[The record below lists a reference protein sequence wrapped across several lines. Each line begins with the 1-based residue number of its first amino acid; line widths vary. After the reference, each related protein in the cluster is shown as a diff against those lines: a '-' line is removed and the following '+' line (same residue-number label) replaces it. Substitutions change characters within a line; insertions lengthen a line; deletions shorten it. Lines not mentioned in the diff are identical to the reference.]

1 MNKLLSFEALLVLD
15 AIERRGSFA
24 AAAEELGRAPSSLS
38 YQVQKLEQDLDLVI
52 FDRSGHRAVFT
63 KAGQLLLQRGRALL
77 AAADEMVADAS
88 ALAHGWELEL
98 TIAYDSLI
106 TLDRLL
112 PLVESLAKQ
121 SKTKLK
127 LKEEALAGTWET
139 LAQDRA
145 DIILASSQTL
155 SQQDVKTQPIGY
167 VDVVWVAHPSHPI
180 HQEANPLDPATRK
193 QYRSIAVADTARSLP
208 PITHNI
214 LDDQPLLTVSSMHD
228 KLVALKAGLGV
239 ATLPYAYA
247 KSAIERGELAMIG
260 QQPANEVE
268 IVMAWHRG
276 QMGKAKT
283 WCIKQL
289 PTLWKNS
296 DIRVSE

>member
-24 AAAEELGRAPSSLS
+24 AASEELGRAPSSLS

-63 KAGQLLLQRGRALL
+63 KAGLLLLQRGRALL

-112 PLVESLAKQ
+112 PLVEQLAKH

-127 LKEEALAGTWET
+127 LKEEALAGTWEA
-139 LAQDRA
+139 LSHDRA

-155 SQQDVKTQPIGY
+155 SPQDVKMQPIGMI
-167 VDVVWVAHPSHPI
+167 DVVWVAHPEHPI
-180 HQEANPLDPATRK
+180 HNETDPLDPSVRK

-214 LDDQPLLTVSSMHD
+214 LDDQPLLTLSSMYD

-247 KSAIERGELAMIG
+247 KDAVEAGELKIIG
-260 QQPANEVE
+260 DKVANEVE

-283 WCIKQL
+283 WCIQHL
-289 PTLWKNS
+289 PKIWQDTQQATF
-296 DIRVSE
+296 